1 MAWNGKVPFVGN
13 EQQTYV
19 ETWLK
24 DGVEVWRPTLGMGEV
39 TWVDNHTFSAELS
52 VQGYCKGRS
61 AAYVRV
67 HVNWVEHDS
76 LIGKGDILYMT
87 LATLTKLLTD
97 DDTNVAIMLRN
108 GKRPGF
114 LGTFTFAKRGQNYY
128 CEVVDA

>member
-19 ETWLK
+19 ELRKRGGVDTWCPAYG
-24 DGVEVWRPTLGMGEV
+24 DGPIIWT
-39 TWVDNHTFSAELS
+39 DNHEFMAELS

-61 AAYVRV
+61 AAYLKVRV
-67 HVNWVEHDS
+67 DWVEPES
-76 LIGKGDILYMT
+76 PIQNGSILYIT

-97 DDTNVAIMLRN
+97 DNTNVAIMCRN

-114 LGTFTFAKRGQNYY
+114 FGKFTFVKRGQNYY